1 MLVRAAS
8 FSFVSFLIICFIV
21 FIFKTAQ
28 TSGHEW
34 ANLWTN
40 VFVGCSLVAFAGLTW
55 RVSHYQ
61 SRESNRKALRQ
72 NYIRLMTACEKER
85 QAIASFYPDIRR
97 SQQNSPTDEFI
108 MEFNLVKREAE
119 LLQEK
124 DIVTY
129 LEPIM
134 EIISVSQDKRRKYT
148 EDENN
153 LLSYKKALNTLNEAI
168 KVCHAPVY
176 QHALKK
182 YK

>member
-1 MLVRAAS
+1 
-8 FSFVSFLIICFIV
+8 
-21 FIFKTAQ
+21 
-28 TSGHEW
+28 
-34 ANLWTN
+34 
-40 VFVGCSLVAFAGLTW
+40 
-55 RVSHYQ
+55 
-61 SRESNRKALRQ
+61 
-72 NYIRLMTACEKER
+72 
-85 QAIASFYPDIRR
+85 
-97 SQQNSPTDEFI
+97 